1 MEISYGAKTMQES
14 VTNIYERI
22 NKVLSVHCK
31 LNKLAMTATQSLGYN
46 GFKRWHR
53 CRSRKFFE
61 LKICLANELYD
72 KFRIVANFKDYE
84 VNYAPA
90 SIEEHLK
97 SWESAI
103 LEAIEELGTINK
115 DYFELTGI
123 SCGMVECAMCKMV
136 RDYEKIGR
144 LIKRFTESD
153 WLTLDM
159 HIVDDKLH
167 KKYKCKEEGSG
178 EKWIHGTMQ
187 MKY

>member
-1 MEISYGAKTMQES
+1 MEISYGAKTMQDS
-14 VTNIYERI
+14 VTSIYERI

-61 LKICLANELYD
+61 LKICLANELFD

-84 VNYAPA
+84 VNYSPA

-103 LEAIEELGTINK
+103 MEAIQELGTINK

-123 SCGMVECAMCKMV
+123 SCGMVERAMCKMV

-167 KKYKCKEEGSG
+167 EKYKAKEE
-178 EKWIHGTMQ
+178 
-187 MKY
+187 KYGYKY